1 VEEYI
6 FEPITVPLKT
16 LVKASVDMGDALVG
30 LIEKVDASLLESD
43 EDCKDLKTDLEESKK
58 AWHSYEL
65 RRR

>member
-1 VEEYI
+1 
-6 FEPITVPLKT
+6 
-16 LVKASVDMGDALVG
+16 MGDALVG

-58 AWHSYEL
+58 AWHNYEL